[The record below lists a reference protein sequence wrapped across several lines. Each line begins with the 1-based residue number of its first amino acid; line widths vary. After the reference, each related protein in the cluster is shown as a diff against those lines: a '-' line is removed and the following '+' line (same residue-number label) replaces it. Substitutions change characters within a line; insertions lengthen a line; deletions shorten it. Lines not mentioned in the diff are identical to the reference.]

1 MRYFYIIFGFIVVT
15 TVAILGLRGTKFTST
30 PLYIFPDMV
39 WQFKFKPQGENH
51 FFEDERDDRP
61 VVPGTVVRGYG
72 WNIPEVFSSE
82 LEYAPAE
89 NPELFSGKNEDGNWL
104 EEFPIEVNHE
114 LMELGQKKFNTFCY
128 VCHGKSGD
136 GNGITK
142 QYGMVATPSYHD
154 ERLIKMAH
162 GEIFETITNGKGQ
175 MGAYGAK
182 LSPKERW
189 AVIAYVRALQRSNEA
204 TIQDVPVEFRTELG
218 L

>member
-1 MRYFYIIFGFIVVT
+1 MRYFYIIFGFICVT
-15 TVAILGLRGTKFTST
+15 VVAILGLRGTKST
-30 PLYIFPDMV
+30 KPPLYIFPDMV
-39 WQFKFKPQGENH
+39 WQSKYKPQGENQ
-51 FFEDERDDRP
+51 FFADQRDARP

-72 WNIPEVFSSE
+72 WNIPEVFSSD
-82 LEYAPAE
+82 LEFMPAE
-89 NPELFSGKNEDGNWL
+89 NPGLFSGKNQNGEWL

-128 VCHGKSGD
+128 LCHGKSGD

-162 GEIFETITNGKGQ
+162 GEIFDTITNGKGQ
-175 MGAYGAK
+175 MGAYGSK

-189 AVIAYVRALQRSNEA
+189 AVIAYVRALQFANEA
-204 TIQDVPVEFRTELG
+204 TIEDVPVEFRAELG

>member
-1 MRYFYIIFGFIVVT
+1 MRYFYIIFGFIGVT
-15 TVAILGLRGTKFTST
+15 LVAILGLRGTKSTRT

-39 WQFKFKPQGENH
+39 WQAKYKPQGENH
-51 FFEDERDDRP
+51 FFADERNDRP

-72 WNIPEVFSSE
+72 WNIPEVFSPD
-82 LEYAPAE
+82 LEYLPAE
-89 NPELFSGKNEDGNWL
+89 NPGLFSGKNEDGEWL
-104 EEFPIEVNHE
+104 QEFPIEVNHE

-128 VCHGKSGD
+128 LCHGKSGD

-175 MGAYGAK
+175 MGAYGSK

-189 AVIAYVRALQRSNEA
+189 AVIAYVRALQHANEA
-204 TIQDVPVEFRTELG
+204 KIEDVPVEFRAELG

>member
-1 MRYFYIIFGFIVVT
+1 MRYFYIIFGFICVT
-15 TVAILGLRGTKFTST
+15 VIAILGLRGTKSPRT

-39 WQFKFKPQGENH
+39 WQAKYKPQGENH
-51 FFEDERDDRP
+51 FFADERDDRP
-61 VVPGTVVRGYG
+61 VVPGTVVRGHG
-72 WNIPEVFSSE
+72 WNLAEVFSSD
-82 LEYAPAE
+82 LEYLPAE
-89 NPELFSGKNEDGNWL
+89 NPGLFSGKNKEGEWL

-128 VCHGKSGD
+128 LCHGKSGD

-142 QYGMVATPSYHD
+142 QYGMIATPSYHD

-189 AVIAYVRALQRSNEA
+189 AVIAYLRALQRANEA
-204 TIQDVPVEFRTELG
+204 TIEDVPVEFRAGLG